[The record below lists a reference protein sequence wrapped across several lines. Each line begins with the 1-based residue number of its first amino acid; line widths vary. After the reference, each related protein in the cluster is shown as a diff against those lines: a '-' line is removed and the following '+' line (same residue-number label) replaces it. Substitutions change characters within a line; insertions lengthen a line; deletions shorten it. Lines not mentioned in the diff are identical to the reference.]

1 MVGRSNKIK
10 VLEVIQTIGI
20 GGAEMVVF
28 NTTRFMDKTRFDVRV
43 LVVGEGQLV
52 DRLRELGYE
61 VDTFRF
67 SKRYNWGLVKYIRGL
82 IKRHQIDIVQT
93 HLARM
98 NSYGFVASRLTRA
111 TNVMTVH
118 GLSEFANLLGK
129 LYYSMFG
136 NFSGKIVTVSHNL
149 AKRFSSETLVTK
161 GKIAVIPNGIDIE
174 RFGNSVDRD
183 AVLRRFGVPVD
194 ARVIL
199 AVGNIRYIKGY
210 EFLIES
216 FALIAPHEKRLI
228 LLICGNDY
236 FDYKKNL
243 LPIVNRHGLSGR
255 VLFRDF
261 VTDIETV
268 YGVAD
273 VYALTSITEGFSL
286 TTVEAMASRAAVV
299 STDCVGPREIIDD
312 GVDGLIVADRD
323 PGLFG
328 RTILELIRDDA
339 RRLSLG
345 SAARRKVEEK
355 YSIQTAVDAF
365 SRLFES
371 LVK

>member
-1 MVGRSNKIK
+1 MAGRSNKIK

-149 AKRFSSETLVTK
+149 AKRFCSETLVTK

-183 AVLRRFGVPVD
+183 AVLQRFGVPVD